1 MTGVRATSLLSFI
14 RHLITAIAN
23 SALYSPEH
31 MQVRHLC
38 LVARED
44 LAAAMA
50 DEGEVSLLL
59 IDEELVVDNMP
70 LEKSMY
76 VNRFASQLKARG
88 IGHVKILRNIS
99 PQELH
104 YLVGILSR
112 NSEAD
117 LEIRSTDNIRFGKVE
132 VRFTPQEGSQ
142 VVPAGPRDFPG
153 VEVLS
158 AEELASLTNLYE
170 GVQKNRKLDVT
181 GIAEI
186 VEGFINAFRQVANPL
201 VALAPLRAMDEYT
214 FTHSTNVCILNLAQA
229 MALGIDGP
237 LLNDIGIAAML
248 HDIGKLFVPEE
259 ILNKTDKLTDAEW
272 EIIRQHPRK
281 GAQALLETPGV
292 PRLAVVTAFE
302 HHLKFDNT
310 GYPTVPAGWQ
320 QNLCSQMTTVSD
332 IFDALRTTR
341 VYSAAM
347 EYEQISKIMLG
358 KAGTDLNPLLT
369 TNFLHIIEKLAV
381 KQ

>member
-1 MTGVRATSLLSFI
+1 MSGSRPTHLLSFI
-14 RHLITAIAN
+14 RHLITATAN
-23 SALYSPEH
+23 SALYSREH
-31 MQVRHLC
+31 AQVLHLC
-38 LVARED
+38 LAAKED
-44 LAAAMA
+44 LAEAMA
-50 DEGEVSLLL
+50 DDGEVSLLL
-59 IDEELVVDNMP
+59 IDEELVVDGVP
-70 LEKSMY
+70 LANGMY
-76 VNRFASQLKARG
+76 VDRFTSQLKVRG
-88 IGHVKILRNIS
+88 IGLVKFLRNIS
-99 PQELH
+99 PQELQ

-112 NSEAD
+112 NSED

-132 VRFTPQEGSQ
+132 VRFTPQGESEA
-142 VVPAGPRDFPG
+142 VPAGPRDFPG
-153 VEVLS
+153 VEALS
-158 AEELASLTNLYE
+158 AEELASFMNLYD

-229 MALGIDGP
+229 MALGIDGQ

-248 HDIGKLFVPEE
+248 HDIGKLFIPLE

-302 HHLKFDNT
+302 HHLKFNNT
-310 GYPTVPAGWQ
+310 GYPKVPAGWQ
-320 QNLCSQMTTVSD
+320 QNLCSQMTTISD
-332 IFDALRTTR
+332 IFDALRTKR
-341 VYSAAM
+341 VYSVAM

-358 KAGTDLNPLLT
+358 MAGTELNPLLT
-369 TNFLHIIEKLAV
+369 TNFLRIIEKLV
-381 KQ
+381 DNQ